1 MKRVTKPLSE
11 LSENTTLTRM
21 KGQIHGAVYQA
32 IMLIIAVAI
41 GLVGIWLSQ
50 IQWLGYEWFSRAGSL
65 IVVLG
70 VTSGF
75 GGIFQEQL
83 LRSRLLVQER
93 IALAKARRKLRLM
106 QAPAEF
112 AEEEINRIIK
122 EYDDLEVSL
131 QTSIKVQAGTL
142 EFFLLVAGTLIWGF
156 GDIVVA
162 VVL

>member
-1 MKRVTKPLSE
+1 VTKPLSE
-11 LSENTTLTRM
+11 LSGNTALTHM

-32 IMLIIAVAI
+32 VMLIIAVAI
-41 GLVGIWLSQ
+41 GLLGIWLSQ

-106 QAPAEF
+106 QAPPEF

-156 GDIVVA
+156 GDIAVA
-162 VVL
+162 MVL

>member
-1 MKRVTKPLSE
+1 MTKPLSE
-11 LSENTTLTRM
+11 LSGNTTLTRM

-41 GLVGIWLSQ
+41 GLVGIWLSE

-65 IVVLG
+65 IVILG